1 MTVISQTGHPAPRY
15 RVIFGD
21 TDAGGIVYHPRYLEL
36 AERGRNE
43 AMRAFGLDVGRLFAE
58 EGFGLALRSAE
69 MKFHSPAKF
78 DDLLSVETRI
88 QRLRAASS
96 IWVSRILRGST
107 EICTVTAEI
116 ICMDRSRHEPAL
128 FPPHVTEAF
137 HRAAALK
144 ANQETETRT

>member
-1 MTVISQTGHPAPRY
+1 MTVISRTGHPAQRY

-43 AMRAFGLDVGRLFAE
+43 AMRVFGLDVGRLFSE
-58 EGFGLALRSAE
+58 ENFGLALRSAE

-78 DDLLSVETRI
+78 DDLLSIETRI

-96 IWVSRILRGST
+96 TWISRIRRGAT
-107 EICTVTAEI
+107 DICTVSAEI
-116 ICMDRSRHEPAL
+116 ICMDRIRHEPAL
-128 FPPHVTEAF
+128 FPPHVTDAF
-137 HRAAALK
+137 RRAVALVT
-144 ANQETETRT
+144 QQQTETEA